1 MGRSLLI
8 LKKKVFY
15 FIEQNLEEEG
25 GLKQAIELMVTNMW
39 EKLKMIIQTAGV
51 N

>member
-1 MGRSLLI
+1 MVRSLPI

-15 FIEQNLEEEG
+15 FIEQNQEEQG
-25 GLKQAIELMVTNMW
+25 GLKQAINLMVTNMW
-39 EKLKMIIQTAGV
+39 EKLKMITQMAGV